1 MNCSCGRSGVI
12 ACSTDRILAKTT
24 REEFVN
30 PVIPTDSDGDD
41 AGELGETEPIKILED
56 IGSFDS
62 IVVWDHEK
70 MPEKNDPFIKAVE
83 EWIGFAEAMHS
94 FGDRSDETPK

>member
-1 MNCSCGRSGVI
+1 M
-12 ACSTDRILAKTT
+12 AKVTK
-24 REEFVN
+24 EELVN
-30 PVIPTDSDGDD
+30 PTVPNDSDGDD
-41 AGELGETEPIKILED
+41 ADELEETEPTKILEE

-70 MPEKNDPFIKAVE
+70 MPEKDDPFIKAVE

-94 FGDRSDETPK
+94 FGDRDDKTPT

>member
-1 MNCSCGRSGVI
+1 M
-12 ACSTDRILAKTT
+12 TKTT
-24 REEFVN
+24 REELAN
-30 PVIPTDSDGDD
+30 PTVSNDSDGDD
-41 AGELGETEPIKILED
+41 ADESEETEPIKILEE

-70 MPEKNDPFIKAVE
+70 MPEKDDPFIKAVE

-94 FGDRSDETPK
+94 FGDRSAETPT